1 MFKAA
6 RAVNRSYKF
15 SRFTVQS
22 CTLNGIEDYGQV
34 FIVMQMCSRA
44 VVGKYLLK
52 KMKREKLS
60 YFGLLGITDN
70 R

>member
-52 KMKREKLS
+52 KDEKRETII
-60 YFGLLGITDN
+60 FWTVGN
-70 R
+70 N

>member
-6 RAVNRSYKF
+6 RAVKRSYKF

-22 CTLNGIEDYGQV
+22 CTLNGMEDYGQV
-34 FIVMQMCSRA
+34 FIVTQMCSRA

-52 KMKREKLS
+52 KIKREKLS
-60 YFGLLGITDN
+60 YFGLLGMTDN